1 MRLRSS
7 DNHHRIPAW
16 VLLWGVSVSC
26 QCKGFAL
33 EKSHTSLSLHSQTS
47 TSLSLLHHAE
57 SISNTR
63 LFTARILSRQTDRI
77 RNNSGCSMQI
87 QGLRGGAADAKRQR
101 LRTTRSNDINM
112 EDIPSSQDLLRRR
125 GMAAALAATYFTVM
139 ASKCALPAVL
149 VQLTS
154 PKVGLQFASS
164 WTAKPQVLFGRLLA
178 LSTVAIAAGKLL
190 LGPVIDHFGGIL
202 SLQIALSLLA
212 LLLGIIAVANSFTVF
227 AVAWIFVDFIFSSC
241 WAACISAIH
250 QAFPEREWA
259 KRIGMLAAAARTGN
273 AAAFAFFAWILA
285 FASDRMAQPWR
296 VVFVAS
302 AFVQAIPIGLLT
314 LYSGNT
320 ESSSVI
326 SSSSFAKKKRKTIND
341 SLESKPQWTSS
352 IAALRRE
359 SKTPT
364 FWLHLLSRSVLMVF
378 ASFLLFVPLLMS
390 KAYGTSSSVAAQV
403 GSVYALGCL
412 LSVTLGSNLYAKL
425 SKKLK
430 IMSVASLLG
439 MSTLSSAAQLGHMAG
454 SWTLSPTASAVSLF
468 MWGFSFAIP
477 FYIPPSLYAL
487 SKGGK
492 ESSAT
497 LADGKLAHLS
507 VHATLCF
514 SLLLIL
520 QRILTMS

>member
-1 MRLRSS
+1 
-7 DNHHRIPAW
+7 
-16 VLLWGVSVSC
+16 
-26 QCKGFAL
+26 
-33 EKSHTSLSLHSQTS
+33 
-47 TSLSLLHHAE
+47 
-57 SISNTR
+57 
-63 LFTARILSRQTDRI
+63 
-77 RNNSGCSMQI
+77 MQI
-87 QGLRGGAADAKRQR
+87 RRLRGGATDFKR
-101 LRTTRSNDINM
+101 LGSTRSNEANT
-112 EDIPSSQDLLRRR
+112 EDIPSPQDLLRRR

-149 VQLTS
+149 VQLTL
-154 PKVGLQFASS
+154 PKVGLQFARS

-178 LSTVAIAAGKLL
+178 LSTIAIAAGKLL

-212 LLLGIIAVANSFTVF
+212 LLLGTISVAKSFTVF

-285 FASDRMAQPWR
+285 LASDRMAQPWR

-314 LYSGNT
+314 LYGSNT
-320 ESSSVI
+320 DSVSTI
-326 SSSSFAKKKRKTIND
+326 SSSSVAKKKSRVTND

-378 ASFLLFVPLLMS
+378 ASFLLFVPLLMT

-430 IMSVASLLG
+430 AISVASLLG
-439 MSTLSSAAQLGHMAG
+439 ISTLSSAAQLGHMTG
-454 SWTLSPTASAVSLF
+454 SWTLTPTASAVSLF

-497 LADGKLAHLS
+497 LADGK
-507 VHATLCF
+507 
-514 SLLLIL
+514 
-520 QRILTMS
+520 